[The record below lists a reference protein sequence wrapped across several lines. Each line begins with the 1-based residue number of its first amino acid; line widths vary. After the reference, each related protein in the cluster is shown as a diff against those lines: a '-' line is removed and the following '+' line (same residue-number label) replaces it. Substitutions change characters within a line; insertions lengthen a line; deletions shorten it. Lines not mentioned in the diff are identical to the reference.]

1 MDTQAYRVAVLLTL
15 NDQLSK
21 NLAKIGTDAKELGG
35 KFDAINKSIQAITKS
50 SNAAS
55 KAIEKLN
62 RTLNSQGLNQAAA
75 AKAYAD
81 SMERAARSSSSIAAS
96 AAQSSGMMQAMI
108 GVAASG
114 VIARQIKEGDYLRAS
129 RESAGRLGR
138 SGNTFDGNATRIS
151 GYLPPGNVG
160 ALTATGNGGGGALIP
175 TDGATA
181 AAGAGGIRGMVTGA
195 ITAWRNRKN
204 GGGSGDGGDADF
216 PPGGGGGGG
225 GNGPGNGRT
234 GGGGSR
240 QYGMENLAIA
250 YGGFEFMKSAVET
263 GAEYQTMLQ
272 KFKQY
277 GMGDAAVA
285 EAEKF
290 AKANKMLGASS
301 LDMLK
306 YFTEAQGV
314 FRESGAN
321 TLDEQL
327 KGARI
332 AAPVMAKMQVAMQG
346 LDEHAREMTSAK
358 QMDMLRFVEQ
368 AGGLHSATRFNELMD
383 AGFKAIQSSGGNVD
397 FTQYRQFMSKA
408 KTSAF
413 GMDDIA
419 IFAEMEPII
428 GELKGSAAGD
438 AYMTAYNRA
447 HGITTPTHQAAKEW
461 LKLGLWDKSKVSF
474 NSQGRLNITG
484 DPLKDKGLFDKS
496 QVRFYMQDVLP
507 RYRALNYSEE
517 DIRRT
522 NAILFGRTGGGM
534 YNLID
539 KQLST
544 ILAGIPG
551 FQRFRGLD
559 DSYNA
564 VNGTYTGKQIDFD
577 AKWKE
582 FQLALAQDGG
592 LLDTFTKGLTGM
604 TTFLQKLTEFSNAN
618 PRITGTVMTLL
629 EMVTVM
635 ATLKGGLW
643 LVKHAASALFSPLE
657 LITGT
662 KGIPLL
668 TSSLGGLYGIVAR
681 LVPLLGLFIPTNN
694 TPTTTEELKTIQ
706 SKGAENWSKSN
717 PGKPF
722 AGTWQTQVMEWMDKH
737 PGEPL
742 SNYKGSQGGN
752 VYPEVRTGGNNP
764 KVEVHNYIDN
774 KEITNGVVKT
784 ITKQASRAPTGPSG
798 VDPSMNLIHPGMGSL
813 VPR

>member
-35 KFDAINKSIQAITKS
+35 KFDAINKSILAIKKS
-50 SNAAS
+50 SEAAS
-55 KAIEKLN
+55 KALDKLN
-62 RTLNSQGLNQAAA
+62 RSLNSPASSQALG
-75 AKAYAD
+75 AKTYAD
-81 SMERAARSSSSIAAS
+81 SMERAAKAAKQIASTAPASNAMIGGLVGIAATSSIAARTS
-96 AAQSSGMMQAMI
+96 TATMLPSSG
-108 GVAASG
+108 G
-114 VIARQIKEGDYLRAS
+114 
-129 RESAGRLGR
+129 GRM
-138 SGNTFDGNATRIS
+138 
-151 GYLPPGNVG
+151 LPP
-160 ALTATGNGGGGALIP
+160 AGGALLL
-175 TDGATA
+175 
-181 AAGAGGIRGMVTGA
+181 TGP
-195 ITAWRNRKN
+195 
-204 GGGSGDGGDADF
+204 GGGSWKGWKNGVPPGGWG
-216 PPGGGGGGG
+216 PGGGGGGGGG
-225 GNGPGNGRT
+225 GNGPGNGRI

-694 TPTTTEELKTIQ
+694 TPNTTEELKTIQ

-742 SNYKGSQGGN
+742 SNYKGSQGGTA
-752 VYPEVRTGGNNP
+752 YPEPAKSSQTIQVNSSVYLDRN
-764 KVEVHNYIDN
+764 KVGDALTQHI
-774 KEITNGVVKT
+774 I
-784 ITKQASRAPTGPSG
+784 KQASRAPTGPSG
-798 VDPSMNLIHPGMGSL
+798 VDSSMNLIHAGMGSL